1 MRKKAEGSP
10 INSYSQTAG
19 GRGLWHLPPRLA
31 QDSASWG
38 ADLRSAQSDEL
49 QTERTQGHES
59 RARMCYLY
67 SAIWSVTEWERMCA
81 HSHTDR
87 HKESLLQFQPAQANN
102 SQKDTSCSQIKN
114 SSWEVDGLGGTSQS
128 TPKIGRVWERSGQC
142 CEEATKSCLRLHSPS
157 PGIILIVLSCTVHS
171 LPLLNS
177 STHYTV

>member
-1 MRKKAEGSP
+1 MEGGCGIYPLALRKIRPAGEQISGALRVMSCKQSAREDTNQEHVCATFTVQSGQSPSGS
-10 INSYSQTAG
+10 AC
-19 GRGLWHLPPRLA
+19 
-31 QDSASWG
+31 
-38 ADLRSAQSDEL
+38 
-49 QTERTQGHES
+49 
-59 RARMCYLY
+59 AR
-67 SAIWSVTEWERMCA
+67 IHT
-81 HSHTDR
+81 HTDR
-87 HKESLLQFQPAQANN
+87 HTESLLQFQPAQANN

-177 STHYTV
+177 STHYTI